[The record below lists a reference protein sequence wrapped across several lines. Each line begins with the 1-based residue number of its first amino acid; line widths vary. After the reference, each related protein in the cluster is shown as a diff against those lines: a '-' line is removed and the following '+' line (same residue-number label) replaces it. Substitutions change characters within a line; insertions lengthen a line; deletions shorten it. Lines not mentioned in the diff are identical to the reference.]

1 MVAIRV
7 GSTVRLLLFGPAR
20 QAVGRS
26 TVLRALPTPSGTLE
40 ELMDALGAEFPS
52 LRPILRTSRVAVN
65 GVYAT
70 ERKLRL
76 CAGDEVAIHPPFSGG

>member
-1 MVAIRV
+1 MVANRV

-26 TVLRALPTPSGTLE
+26 AMLRALPSSSGTIE
-40 ELMDALGAEFPS
+40 ELLRALGVDFPS
-52 LRPILRTSRVAVN
+52 LRPLLRSCRVAVN

-70 ERKLRL
+70 DRAQRMR
-76 CAGDEVAIHPPFSGG
+76 AGDEVAIHPPYSGG